1 MDGSRADALGSNAE
15 QGVDAPVRSVSQHVE
30 RYDEHTREELMAL
43 LALSGMELEYID
55 EVALLR
61 VTGHNCDPSSAL
73 LKSLLRKT
81 FTNNES

>member
-1 MDGSRADALGSNAE
+1 M
-15 QGVDAPVRSVSQHVE
+15 DAPVRSSSEHVK
-30 RYDEHTREELMAL
+30 EHTREELIAL

-61 VTGHNCDPSSAL
+61 VTGHNDDNSAL

-81 FTNNES
+81 FTESKSS